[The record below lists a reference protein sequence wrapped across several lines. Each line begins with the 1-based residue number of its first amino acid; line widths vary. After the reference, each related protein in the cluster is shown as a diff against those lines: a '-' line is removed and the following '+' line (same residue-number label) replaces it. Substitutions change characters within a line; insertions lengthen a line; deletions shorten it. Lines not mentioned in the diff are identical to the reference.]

1 MEERHARISK
11 LRLRAEREPPALD
24 QRRVRSVLNRGV
36 DEIIITAPVLGRE
49 AGRWLLHTV
58 RIVNLEEVDE
68 KGSDHH
74 VRSSQ
79 GRT

>member
-49 AGRWLLHTV
+49 AGCWLLHTV
-58 RIVNLEEVDE
+58 RIVNLEVDE